1 MRIVTVGGDD
11 VGFIAI
17 GQEAVGIIAIGQLA
31 TGVIAFGQLATGVI
45 AIGQVAR
52 GVIAIGQ
59 LAVGIVAVGMAAVG
73 VLFAVGMV
81 SLSAF
86 GAPYVTSFGLFGKI
100 DPRALFD
107 PRRDRLFRGTLP
119 QWRLVMASLGTLVLL
134 GAWWMVVG
142 SALFLPHLALPGF

>member
-11 VGFIAI
+11 VGFIAV

-31 TGVIAFGQLATGVI
+31 TGVIAIGQLATGVV
-45 AIGQVAR
+45 ALGQVAR

-59 LAVGIVAVGMAAVG
+59 LAVGIVAVGMGAIG

-86 GAPYVTSFGLFGKI
+86 GAPFVTSVGLFGKV

-107 PRRDRLFRGTLP
+107 PRRDGLFRGSLP
-119 QWRLVMASLGTLVLL
+119 PWRVVMGALGTLVLL
-134 GAWWMVVG
+134 GGWWLLVG
-142 SALFLPHLALPGF
+142 SQLILPRLALGF